1 MPVQYRYRI
10 SFCEFHSWHQC
21 ISLVCCAD
29 THAISTWTLKEK
41 FHISVWPCNCIFL
54 YFFVWSSIICA
65 LSETLLGFYTEN
77 GASMCRVAKN
87 WGVIQDRK
95 EKDWSSFLK
104 CLLTELGQ
112 HMCTVVLLVVFS
124 AGIAWCTSLIDTP
137 CNT

>member
-1 MPVQYRYRI
+1 MLVQYRYRI

-21 ISLVCCAD
+21 ISLACCAD
-29 THAISTWTLKEK
+29 TQMT
-41 FHISVWPCNCIFL
+41 CNIYSNIQREIPYLCVAMQL
-54 YFFVWSSIICA
+54 YFSLLFVWSSIICA

-112 HMCTVVLLVVFS
+112 GWKKNTWLAVVIYMYKLHCTWS
-124 AGIAWCTSLIDTP
+124 AHDL
-137 CNT
+137 

>member
-1 MPVQYRYRI
+1 MLVQYRYRI

-112 HMCTVVLLVVFS
+112 GWKKNTWLAVVIYMYKLHCTWS
-124 AGIAWCTSLIDTP
+124 AHDL
-137 CNT
+137 